1 MTKHLLTLASLS
13 LAVSLAAACSAPAD
27 TLNEDPLPNDPNNPN
42 NPNNP
47 QTPACTDVSQGRTYK
62 GFDGESLESTRLKE
76 NVGQDRAR
84 LKPFSALNEEFVR
97 VFGSAPASLA
107 GAADSFA
114 VPPARWYDE
123 PQATGVGLAALY
135 NISFEAGL
143 GYAKANAQ
151 YAAAPTAQSAATECT
166 AFMKKAWLRTPV
178 PAEIDQCTTLATTGV
193 AKEPNAQRKWAYVFA
208 MVVTSSPFLT
218 Y

>member
-1 MTKHLLTLASLS
+1 MKKQLLTLVALGF
-13 LAVSLAAACSAPAD
+13 AVSVAAACSAPAD
-27 TLNEDPLPNDPNNPN
+27 GLIEDPIPNDPNNPN
-42 NPNNP
+42 DPN
-47 QTPACTDVSQGRTYK
+47 TPPAKACTEVSQGRTYK
-62 GFDGESLESTRLKE
+62 GFEGEALEATRLKE

-84 LKPFSALNEEFVR
+84 LKPFAALNEEFVR
-97 VFGSAPASLA
+97 VFGAAPASLA
-107 GAADSFA
+107 GATDSFA

-143 GYAKANAQ
+143 AYAKANAP
-151 YAAAPTAQSAATECT
+151 YATAPTAQTAATECA
-166 AFMKKAWLRTPV
+166 AFMKKAWMRTAV
-178 PAEIDQCTTLATTGV
+178 PAEIGQCVTLATTGV

-208 MVVTSSPFLT
+208 MIVTSSPFLT